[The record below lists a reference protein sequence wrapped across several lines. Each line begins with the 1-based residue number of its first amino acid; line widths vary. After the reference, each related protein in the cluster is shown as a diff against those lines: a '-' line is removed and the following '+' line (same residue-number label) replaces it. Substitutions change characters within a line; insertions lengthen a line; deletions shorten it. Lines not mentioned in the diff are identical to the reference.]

1 MPATIYFKQS
11 NADYPHFFYT
21 RVTPIVI
28 GGTESTIYPFIF
40 EFNQSSN
47 TPVASITTT
56 GIYTVPVKGIYQ
68 FNFSISIDNNNSDAY
83 NENSFGF
90 GFKPS
95 GGTETF
101 RYLYDNFTG
110 RANLGNEF
118 STSFGVNLKCEVG
131 TQIRVVATGL
141 NAGVWFQRGFFSG
154 HLAVAFN

>member
-11 NADYPHFFYT
+11 NSDYPHFFYT
-21 RVTPIVI
+21 RSTQIAV

-40 EFNQSSN
+40 ETNRSSN

-68 FNFSISIDNNNSDAY
+68 FNFSISIDNDNSNTY
-83 NENSFGF
+83 NETRFGF

-101 RYLYDNFTG
+101 YYLYDNFTG

-118 STSFGVNLKCEVG
+118 STSFGVNLKCEVN
-131 TQIRVVATGL
+131 TQIRVVSTGL
-141 NAGVWFQRGFFSG
+141 NASVIFQRGFFSG